1 MNLGLEG
8 KSCIVTG
15 GSRGIGAEVARALAG
30 EGANIAVV
38 ARDEAA
44 MGQVVERLRDLGVEA
59 TAIRADLGTPDGPA
73 AAVATAIERLGGV
86 DVLVNAAGASPFGSF
101 DQIADADWISSFDLK
116 VMGYLRCI
124 RAVLPAM
131 RDRGAGRIVNIVG
144 MGGRHATPG
153 YALGALNAALL
164 HLTKSVADLVAA
176 DGITV
181 VAVNPGLTDTERLRA
196 AMDVWA
202 EGEGADPETY
212 RSRYAARN
220 IPLGRFATAEEIGR
234 AVTLLA
240 SEATSY
246 STGSALQVDGGAAR
260 GAF

>member
-8 KSCIVTG
+8 KACIVTG
-15 GSRGIGAEVARALAG
+15 GSRGIGAEVARALAA
-30 EGANIAVV
+30 EGGNVAVL

-44 MGQVVERLRDLGVEA
+44 LGHVAERLRALGVEA
-59 TAIRADLGTPDGPA
+59 AAIRCDLSTPDGPA
-73 AAVATAIERLGGV
+73 GAVATAIAGLGGV

-101 DQIADADWISSFDLK
+101 DQIGDADWTSSFELK

-124 RAVLPAM
+124 RAVLPTM
-131 RDRGAGRIVNIVG
+131 RERRAGRIVNIVG

-153 YALGALNAALL
+153 YVLGSLNAALL
-164 HLTKSVADLVAA
+164 HLTKSVADLVAT

-202 EGEGADPETY
+202 GDEGIDPEAY

-234 AVTLLA
+234 AVALLA

>member
-8 KSCIVTG
+8 RSCIVTG

-30 EGANIAVV
+30 EGANVAVIARTEGALNQV
-38 ARDEAA
+38 AGR
-44 MGQVVERLRDLGVEA
+44 MRDLGVEA
-59 TAIRADLGTPDGPA
+59 MAIRSDLTAPDGPA
-73 AAVATAIERLGGV
+73 EAVAAAIEGLGGV
-86 DVLVNAAGASPFGSF
+86 DVLVNAAGASPFGSL
-101 DQIADADWISSFDLK
+101 DQISDSDWAASFELK
-116 VMGYLRCI
+116 VMGYVRCI
-124 RAVLPAM
+124 RAVLPTM
-131 RDRGAGRIVNIVG
+131 RQQHAGRIVNIVG

-153 YALGALNAALL
+153 YVLGALNAALL

-202 EGEGADPETY
+202 GDEGTDPEAY

-234 AVTLLA
+234 TVALLA

-246 STGSALQVDGGAAR
+246 VTGSALQVDGGAAR